1 MGGYVSIQAGS
12 SQRRLRCHISICS
25 MAQYTV
31 CADLMQV
38 EPIMIY
44 GRNYNCIF
52 FCRPD
57 AGSSHCSFAV
67 WKTDEDDD
75 RC

>member
-1 MGGYVSIQAGS
+1 MS
-12 SQRRLRCHISICS
+12 SPVVEDTYARNSSLENLSYSSASR
-25 MAQYTV
+25 YTV
-31 CADLMQV
+31 SANLMQV

-75 RC
+75 MC